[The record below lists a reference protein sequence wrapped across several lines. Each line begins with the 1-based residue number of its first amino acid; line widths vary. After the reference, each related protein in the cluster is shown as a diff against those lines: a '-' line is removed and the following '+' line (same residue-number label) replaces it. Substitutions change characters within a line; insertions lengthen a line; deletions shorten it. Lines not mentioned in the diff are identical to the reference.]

1 MLTYS
6 HLRRGESRDAH
17 VPMPSIWLRLF
28 STVPTTAPRRLVPAT
43 GLILG
48 TVLCLLA
55 PISGTAATSPPGT
68 TDGGRTQTSRAS
80 ATLDKAKRLIESQR
94 PDEAL
99 ALLKP
104 FVNLSPRPAQA
115 DQAYLLMAAA
125 YRGAN
130 QHAEAVAALNFFLS
144 EFPTSP
150 LLDRAKMLLASEHA
164 ALGHPDQA
172 LPLLAEIRSL
182 TTDVATKQEALLLT
196 GDILAQKRD
205 VHRAIQ
211 AWLEEM
217 ELAQPE
223 QRGATAARIQTLIRD
238 KLDRPALIRIR
249 DTYPSS
255 FPGDV
260 ALIRLIEWHTARGE
274 DHLAER
280 QLRLFLQRFP
290 SHEYAAKAADLLNGL
305 AAKLK
310 SSRAVLVAL
319 LPLTGKLA
327 PFGTEALNGVQLAL
341 EKEKEAYG
349 PTSTGASIG
358 LIVKDSAAPRGGLA
372 QDLTDTLEEY
382 RPIAVIGPLLSK
394 HLPTVAEVVAHTDTP
409 AITPS
414 ATVADVRRY
423 GSWLFSTALSY
434 AHQTKRLA
442 SYTTEQ
448 LGYRRVSVLY
458 PNTFYGREL
467 AQLFGQE
474 VIQHGGEI
482 IASESYKE
490 GDTDFGQA
498 IKRLKTQDL
507 KKYGMTTPVV
517 NSKGQKRDLYAP
529 GFDAI
534 FVPGRAMDIALLS
547 PQLTFHDVK
556 VPLLGP
562 SSWNMTPAPTTN
574 EPALEGAV
582 FVDGFFG
589 ESSDPA
595 VQEFVDRYRQRF
607 QSSPTAFAAQAF
619 DAATIILDALRK
631 GVLSGQAMREYL
643 QTHSDLPTLG
653 GPAHFDGSGSLVR
666 RVFVIGIK
674 GGHLVQIE

>member
-1 MLTYS
+1 
-6 HLRRGESRDAH
+6 
-17 VPMPSIWLRLF
+17 
-28 STVPTTAPRRLVPAT
+28 
-43 GLILG
+43 
-48 TVLCLLA
+48 
-55 PISGTAATSPPGT
+55 
-68 TDGGRTQTSRAS
+68 
-80 ATLDKAKRLIESQR
+80 LDKAKRLIESQR

-182 TTDVATKQEALLLT
+182 TTDVATKREALLLT
-196 GDILAQKRD
+196 GDILAQKHD

-223 QRGATAARIQTLIRD
+223 QRGSTAARIQTLIRD
-238 KLDRPALIRIR
+238 KLDRRALMRVR
-249 DTYPSS
+249 DTYPTS

-290 SHEYAAKAADLLNGL
+290 SHDYAAKAADLLNGL

-310 SSRAVLVAL
+310 SSQAVLVAL
-319 LPLTGKLA
+319 LPLSGKLA
-327 PFGTEALNGVQLAL
+327 PFGTEVLNGIQLAL
-341 EKEKEAYG
+341 EKAKDVHG
-349 PTSTGASIG
+349 PTSVG

-382 RPIAVIGPLLSK
+382 RPVAVLGPLLSK
-394 HLPTVAEVVAHTDTP
+394 HLPLVAEVAARTDTP
-409 AITPS
+409 VITPS

-423 GSWLFSTALSY
+423 GSWLFSTALPYSHQAKRIASY
-434 AHQTKRLA
+434 A
-442 SYTTEQ
+442 TEQ
-448 LGYRRVSVLY
+448 LGYRRVSVLS
-458 PNTFYGREL
+458 PDTVYGREL
-467 AQLFGQE
+467 AQLFSQE
-474 VIQHGGEI
+474 LIQHGGEI
-482 IASESYKE
+482 IATESYKE

-498 IKRLKTQDL
+498 IKRLKAQDL
-507 KKYGMTTPVV
+507 KKYGVTTPVV
-517 NSKGQKRDLYAP
+517 TSKGQKRDLYAP

-534 FVPGRAMDIALLS
+534 FVPGRATDITLLS
-547 PQLTFHDVK
+547 PQLVFHDVK
-556 VPLLGP
+556 VPLLGT
-562 SSWNMTPAPTTN
+562 SSWNMTPAPTVN
-574 EPALEGAV
+574 EPALEGSV
-582 FVDGFFG
+582 FVDGFFS
-589 ESSDPA
+589 ESPDPV

-607 QSSPTAFAAQAF
+607 QTPPTAFAAQAF
-619 DAATIILDALRK
+619 DAATVVLDALRK
-631 GVLSGQAMREYL
+631 GATSGSAVREYL
-643 QTHSDLPTLG
+643 QTHPDLPTLG
-653 GPAHFDGSGSLVR
+653 GPAHFDGTGSLIR
-666 RVFVIGIK
+666 RIFVVGIK